1 MVLAPGVAANPLH
14 CSLSTIQINQAP
26 PYEALSYVWGK
37 KTDQTAE
44 LIFCD
49 GHPISITP
57 NLGKALRYLR
67 FPNQPRYMWVDALC
81 INQEDAEERGRQ
93 VRNMRLVYKHAAR
106 VVVWLG
112 FKTPGVELAFGLAQ
126 RMAKS
131 GDLPQIGSPDVSVDM
146 TDDDLETA
154 ILYLSELFDREY
166 FSRIWCVQEVV
177 SSKIC
182 IAKCEDLEMNFID
195 ILSTTPYIIGRRG
208 QIFSGKPLEFWNAIA
223 LNNLKRTSFTE
234 VEGSIGSLL
243 TILAGTRDF
252 KATDPRDK
260 LFAIFGISNE
270 GLQPHLAR
278 KLMGDQNSFTVRL
291 HRTVSKGIHDFF
303 TSLSD
308 DVESIRPRGLK
319 TDYTKD
325 LMEVYR
331 DFTRFLIRC
340 SPRVLDVLSHVQH
353 TDDPAESLFPSWVPK
368 WFQPRSVSVPS
379 GMFLAGYC
387 KHPSEYYA
395 VVHDMPLL
403 RDAIN
408 PNCLQ
413 IDGFKVD
420 TVSKVSEVMNFELN
434 GPWPAGKIWSQMF
447 DSPLFP
453 RSSSPL
459 IYRNGDPLDV
469 AFCLTAMA
477 SPLGNVVKDAY
488 QAFATSTNLPH
499 PDISQ
504 VKRRARADV
513 AAYLVENSGVDTLS
527 SPEYAPL
534 LALAQSSEYS
544 GDTERANHAA
554 KIFSH
559 NRRFYLTQNG
569 YMGIGP
575 QMMRPGDEVCVLYG
589 GRLPFILRPRTGHH
603 IFVGDTYLCDEE
615 IMWGEAAEAVISQK
629 SRIRGMTFKL
639 M

>member
-1 MVLAPGVAANPLH
+1 
-14 CSLSTIQINQAP
+14 
-26 PYEALSYVWGK
+26 
-37 KTDQTAE
+37 
-44 LIFCD
+44 
-49 GHPISITP
+49 
-57 NLGKALRYLR
+57 
-67 FPNQPRYMWVDALC
+67 
-81 INQEDAEERGRQ
+81 
-93 VRNMRLVYKHAAR
+93 
-106 VVVWLG
+106 
-112 FKTPGVELAFGLAQ
+112 
-126 RMAKS
+126 MA
-131 GDLPQIGSPDVSVDM
+131 
-146 TDDDLETA
+146 DDDFEIA
-154 ILYLSELFDREY
+154 IIYLSELFDREY

-182 IAKCEDLEMNFID
+182 IAKCEDLEMDFID
-195 ILSTTPYIIGRRG
+195 ILSTTPYIIGCRG
-208 QIFSGKPLEFWNAIA
+208 QMFSGKPLEFWNAIA
-223 LNNLKRTSFTE
+223 LNHLKRTSFTE

-260 LFAIFGISNE
+260 LFAILGISNE
-270 GLQPHLAR
+270 GLEPHLAR
-278 KLMGDQNSFTVRL
+278 KVMGDQNSFAVKL
-291 HRTVSKGIHDFF
+291 HRTVSKGINDLF
-303 TSLSD
+303 TSLSN

-387 KHPSEYYA
+387 ERPSKYYA

-403 RDAIN
+403 RDAMN

-420 TVSKVSEVMNFELN
+420 TVSKVGEVMSFELN
-434 GPWPAGKIWSQMF
+434 GSWPAENIWSQMF

-453 RSSSPL
+453 RPSSPL
-459 IYRNGDPLDV
+459 LYRNGDPLDV

-477 SPLGNVVKDAY
+477 SPLGNVVRDAY
-488 QAFATSTNLPH
+488 QGFVTSTNLPH

-513 AAYLVENSGVDTLS
+513 AAYLIENSGVDTVS

-534 LALAQSSEYS
+534 LELAQSSEYS
-544 GDTERANHAA
+544 GDAERANHAA
-554 KIFSH
+554 KILSH
-559 NRRFYLTQNG
+559 NRRFYLTHNG

-589 GRLPFILRPRTGHH
+589 GRLPFILRPRTDHH

-615 IMWGEAAEAVISQK
+615 IMWGDAAEAVTSQK
-629 SRIRGMTFKL
+629 SRVRGMTFKL